1 MHKEDCIAYIG
12 SYDWEEWD
20 GSSNFLMGFA
30 LVRRSNGH
38 QDYVVVKTIGE
49 GGLAVIKDFSDNGS
63 VVEFL
68 QVFSN
73 VKREKTKAELET
85 DFTPFISSKRSNR
98 GLPFDISQLNTKQAC
113 VEYLRAM
120 GKSELIKGRQ
130 TRDDLFKIIKE
141 LY

>member
-85 DFTPFISSKRSNR
+85 DFTPFISSKRSNH

>member
-85 DFTPFISSKRSNR
+85 DFTPFISSKRSNQ